1 MKKFSTLVA
10 LCLSVVLF
18 ATVSCKPCKSE
29 YTIIPMPNSL
39 EPKCGTF
46 VLPNEVTI
54 AYYGDMDASAV
65 KVIENF
71 ASMLET
77 VTGYSV

>member
-18 ATVSCKPCKSE
+18 AAVSCKPSKSE

-46 VLPNEVTI
+46 VLPNEVTV

-65 KVIENF
+65 P
-71 ASMLET
+71 
-77 VTGYSV
+77 